1 MIRTLFIIA
10 AAGLVLAT
18 ASLGG
23 AFALGGRDMARHGW
37 SWTFKDED
45 GDTVRFQ
52 RADDTRTPEVTR
64 QIAWTGGDTL
74 TIDLAADV
82 DYVQGDTAGVTVTG
96 PADLVEKVR
105 LVDGRL
111 TWVADD
117 ADGPNHETV
126 VFGRNRDGRGMWA
139 HSEAVNIVVTAPNV
153 STFNLDG
160 SADLTLKDYDQDT
173 LAVDISGSGEVYANG
188 RVRSLEL
195 DISGSGDADL
205 SGLSAT
211 DANVAI
217 AGSGDAT
224 VAPTNRADISISG
237 SGDVD
242 MATRPATVNQDIS
255 GSGDVNFVNVSTTVT
270 TSRDVVRSPGVSVS
284 TSTERPA
291 A

>member
-37 SWTFKDED
+37 AWTFHDDDD

-52 RADDTRTPEVTR
+52 RADDTRTPEITR

-74 TIDLAADV
+74 TVDLSADV
-82 DYVQGDTAGVTVTG
+82 EYVQGDTPGVTVTG
-96 PADLVEKVR
+96 PAALVEKVR
-105 LVDGRL
+105 LIDGRL
-111 TWVADD
+111 TWVADH

-126 VFGRNRDGRGMWA
+126 VFGGNQDRLGMWA
-139 HSEAVNIVVTAPNV
+139 HSEAVHIVVTAPNV
-153 STFNLDG
+153 KTFNLEG

-173 LAVDISGSGEVYANG
+173 LAVDISGSGEVHANG

-205 SGLSAT
+205 SGLTAT

-217 AGSGDAT
+217 AGSGDAR
-224 VAPTNRADISISG
+224 VAPTGRADISISG
-237 SGDVD
+237 SGDVEVT
-242 MATRPATVNQDIS
+242 TRPATVNQDVS
-255 GSGDVNFVNVSTTVT
+255 GSGDV
-270 TSRDVVRSPGVSVS
+270 SVG
-284 TSTERPA
+284 
-291 A
+291 